1 MRTSTVFLQCLC
13 VTLGMAFFIS
23 AFTLA
28 DHVLVGGLALGSV
41 MCMSAAFL
49 GADHTTNSGTSGQR
63 RIFKVL
69 AVISSLPLFVVGFQS
84 VAESISQSDWPTAIF
99 TFLKLSVAI
108 TALLFLALDTNP
120 RVRGLLYRLGLSGP
134 RPNNETNKTL

>member
-1 MRTSTVFLQCLC
+1 MRTSTVLLQYLC
-13 VTLGMAFFIS
+13 VILGMAFVIS

-28 DHVLVGGLALGSV
+28 DHVLVGGLVLGSL

-49 GADHTTNSGTSGQR
+49 GADHTTNSGTSAQR
-63 RIFKVL
+63 RVFKVL

-84 VAESISQSDWPTAIF
+84 VAESISQSDWPTAIP
-99 TFLKLSVAI
+99 TFLKLLVAI
-108 TALLFLALDTNP
+108 TALLFLVLDTNP
-120 RVRGLLYRLGLSGP
+120 RVRGLLHRLGLSSP